1 MKPDLELMN
10 DKNWDVRWSVA
21 KKINIEHLPK
31 MMNDEDSG
39 VRCEVAIRIAIKHLP
54 KMMKDEKS
62 GVRYEVAKRI
72 GSEGGAFAN
81 EHLPKMMNDENFQ
94 IRYEVAKRI
103 DPKFLGEMFGF
114 DFDPEYQET
123 LIRVLSEREDL
134 RRV

>member
-10 DKNWDVRWSVA
+10 DKNWDVRWKVA
-21 KKINIEHLPK
+21 RRIDPKHLPK
-31 MMNDEDSG
+31 MMNDENYS
-39 VRCEVAIRIAIKHLP
+39 VRLEVA
-54 KMMKDEKS
+54 S
-62 GVRYEVAKRI
+62 RI
-72 GSEGGAFAN
+72 GDEGGAFAD
-81 EHLPKMMNDENFQ
+81 EHLPKMMNDENYY

-103 DPKFLGEMFGF
+103 DPKFLGEMFGI

>member
-10 DKNWDVRWSVA
+10 DRDYYVRYEVA
-21 KKINIEHLPK
+21 KRIDPK
-31 MMNDEDSG
+31 Y
-39 VRCEVAIRIAIKHLP
+39 LP
-54 KMMKDEKS
+54 KMMKDEDWY
-62 GVRYEVAKRI
+62 VRREVAKRI

-114 DFDPEYQET
+114 DFDPEYQKG
-123 LIRVLSEREDL
+123 LIKVLAEREDL